1 MTKPNE
7 VVAFHITHVESGDI
21 LLSTRSLRLWVDI
34 TEDSEPPKGHEY
46 IAELKSGD
54 MLVLTDS
61 WIDLFRDGKPH
72 QLDALTGIERVE
84 LTPCEAGSG
93 FRADVIM
100 E

>member
-1 MTKPNE
+1 MDSPNE

-34 TEDSEPPKGHEY
+34 TEDSEPPEGHAY
-46 IAELKSGD
+46 IAELKSGE

-61 WIDLFRDGKPH
+61 WIDLFRDGESA
-72 QLDALTGIERVE
+72 QLDSLAGIERVE
-84 LTPCEAGSG
+84 LTPCEEGSG
-93 FRADVIM
+93 FRADVIT